1 MTHGQFFLIPYLYMC
16 DGFNSGFDTM
26 ISNTSIPIETLEC
39 KDLLSAI
46 TEPENVDKL
55 VIPTSKYSKT
65 PRLIV
70 DLSSPHDNEHV
81 SVNSMINKEECS
93 YQTCMLR

>member
-1 MTHGQFFLIPYLYMC
+1 MNRNIRMQRLIV
-16 DGFNSGFDTM
+16 
-26 ISNTSIPIETLEC
+26 SNNRTQ
-39 KDLLSAI
+39 
-46 TEPENVDKL
+46 L

-81 SVNSMINKEECS
+81 SVNSMINKEDCS

>member
-1 MTHGQFFLIPYLYMC
+1 MQRLIV
-16 DGFNSGFDTM
+16 
-26 ISNTSIPIETLEC
+26 SNNRTQ
-39 KDLLSAI
+39 
-46 TEPENVDKL
+46 L

-81 SVNSMINKEECS
+81 SVNKEDCS

>member
-1 MTHGQFFLIPYLYMC
+1 MQRLIV
-16 DGFNSGFDTM
+16 
-26 ISNTSIPIETLEC
+26 SNNR
-39 KDLLSAI
+39 
-46 TEPENVDKL
+46 TEL

-81 SVNSMINKEECS
+81 SVNSRINKEDCS

>member
-1 MTHGQFFLIPYLYMC
+1 MNRNIRMQRLIV
-16 DGFNSGFDTM
+16 
-26 ISNTSIPIETLEC
+26 SNNRTQ
-39 KDLLSAI
+39 
-46 TEPENVDKL
+46 L

-81 SVNSMINKEECS
+81 SVNSMINKEDCS
-93 YQTCMLR
+93 YQKCMLR